1 VSSVGTSPRIQAVTR
16 DLHLHQ
22 KRRESRGDHGHSDD
36 SEFVVS
42 NQSDINITG
51 RAGMRATAAYG
62 LSSPEESHP

>member
-1 VSSVGTSPRIQAVTR
+1 VTYTFISSVAS
-16 DLHLHQ
+16 
-22 KRRESRGDHGHSDD
+22 HSDD